1 MSQLNFS
8 IGTFSQCMSFSP
20 QNIQIEN
27 FETYT
32 LYCIDCENVQ
42 QFDIK
47 TLNATSPSAFFFFGN
62 FEKIGLKCWQQIF
75 AIAKDFPNS
84 YCFNTHQSQKN
95 FADIYCATLLGQVV
109 ANVVPKK
116 ILLVTNDQGFTGIKQ
131 ALLFQGKNIDIEILQ
146 TREPYL
152 LPLKEEASKPA
163 KPQPKQA
170 AKKKKTATS
179 KPENASDEEVYEALK
194 NYSKIKTRYASID
207 DLSKYLMPIL
217 ANKQKKCKL
226 SKWIE
231 SDFAKKVGRFKKD
244 AKGKYYKLK

>member
-8 IGTFSQCMSFSP
+8 VGTFSQCMSFAP

-27 FETYT
+27 FENYT

-42 QFDIK
+42 QFDTK

-62 FEKIGLKCWQQIF
+62 FEKIGQKCWQQIF
-75 AIAKDFPNS
+75 SIAKNFPNS

-109 ANVVPKK
+109 ANVIPKK

-131 ALLFQGKNIDIEILQ
+131 ALQLQGRNVDIEIIQ
-146 TREPYL
+146 TREPFL
-152 LPLKEEASKPA
+152 LPLKEKEEKEKKQTVAQ
-163 KPQPKQA
+163 PQ
-170 AKKKKTATS
+170 KKKTTTPKPNDAT
-179 KPENASDEEVYEALK
+179 DEEVLEILK
-194 NYSKIKTRYASID
+194 KYPKIKTRYATID
-207 DLSKYLMPIL
+207 DLNKYLMPIL

-231 SDFAKKVGRFKKD
+231 SDFAKKVGRYKKD

>member
-20 QNIQIEN
+20 QNIKIDN
-27 FETYT
+27 FEDYT

-42 QFDIK
+42 QFDTN
-47 TLNATSPSAFFFFGN
+47 TLKATSPSVFFFFGN
-62 FEKIGLKCWQQIF
+62 FEKIGQKCWQQIF

-95 FADIYCATLLGQVV
+95 FADIYCATLLGQIV
-109 ANVVPKK
+109 ANIVPKK
-116 ILLVTNDQGFTGIKQ
+116 ILLVTNDQGFQGIKQ
-131 ALLFQGKNIDIEILQ
+131 ALLFQGKDIDIEILQ
-146 TREPYL
+146 TRDPFL
-152 LPLKEEASKPA
+152 LPLKEETPKS
-163 KPQPKQA
+163 QPKQIQKQ
-170 AKKKKTATS
+170 KKQTNTS
-179 KPENASDEEVYEALK
+179 KPNEASDEEVIEALK
-194 NYSKIKTRYASID
+194 KYPKINTRYASID

-231 SDFAKKVGRFKKD
+231 SDYAKKVGRYKKD
-244 AKGKYYKLK
+244 SKGKYYKLK

>member
-1 MSQLNFS
+1 MNRMSQLNFS
-8 IGTFSQCMSFSP
+8 IGKFSQCMSFAP

-62 FEKIGLKCWQQIF
+62 FEKIGQKCWQQIF
-75 AIAKDFPNS
+75 QVAKDFPNS

-152 LPLKEEASKPA
+152 LPLKEEPKKVQPKQPVKKKKVQPA
-163 KPQPKQA
+163 KPDN
-170 AKKKKTATS
+170 AT
-179 KPENASDEEVYEALK
+179 DEEVLEALK
-194 NYSKIKTRYASID
+194 KYPKIATRYATID

-231 SDFAKKVGRFKKD
+231 SDYAKKVGRFKKD

>member
-8 IGTFSQCMSFSP
+8 IGTFSQCMSFAP

-62 FEKIGLKCWQQIF
+62 FEKIGQKCWQQIF
-75 AIAKDFPNS
+75 QVAKDFPNS

-152 LPLKEEASKPA
+152 LPLKEEPK
-163 KPQPKQA
+163 KVQPKQPV
-170 AKKKKTATS
+170 KKKKAQPTKPDNAT
-179 KPENASDEEVYEALK
+179 DEEVLEALK
-194 NYSKIKTRYASID
+194 KYPKIATRYATID
-207 DLSKYLMPIL
+207 DLSKFLMPIL

-231 SDFAKKVGRFKKD
+231 SDYAKKVGRFKKD

>member
-20 QNIQIEN
+20 QNIQIDN
-27 FETYT
+27 FEDCT

-42 QFDIK
+42 QFDIN
-47 TLNATSPSAFFFFGN
+47 TLNAASPSVFFFFGN
-62 FEKIGLKCWQQIF
+62 FEKIGQKAWQQIF

-109 ANVVPKK
+109 ANVIPKK
-116 ILLVTNDQGFTGIKQ
+116 ILLVTNDQGFHGIKQ
-131 ALLFQGKNIDIEILQ
+131 ALMFQGKDIDIEILQ
-146 TREPYL
+146 TRDTFL
-152 LPLKEEASKPA
+152 LPLKEE
-163 KPQPKQA
+163 QPKQVQK
-170 AKKKKTATS
+170 AKKQQPQTNQ
-179 KPENASDEEVYEALK
+179 KPNEASDEEVLEALK
-194 NYSKIKTRYASID
+194 KYPKINTRYASID

-231 SDFAKKVGRFKKD
+231 SDYAKKVGRYKKD
-244 AKGKYYKLK
+244 SKGKYYKLK

>member
-8 IGTFSQCMSFSP
+8 IGTFSQCMSFAP

-62 FEKIGLKCWQQIF
+62 FEKIGQKCWQQIF
-75 AIAKDFPNS
+75 QVAKDFPNS

-152 LPLKEEASKPA
+152 LPLKEEPKKVQAKQPVKKKKAQPA
-163 KPQPKQA
+163 KPDN
-170 AKKKKTATS
+170 AT
-179 KPENASDEEVYEALK
+179 DEEVLEALK
-194 NYSKIKTRYASID
+194 KYPKIATRYATID
-207 DLSKYLMPIL
+207 DLSKFLMPIL

-231 SDFAKKVGRFKKD
+231 SDYAKKVGRFKKD
-244 AKGKYYKLK
+244 SKGKYYKLK